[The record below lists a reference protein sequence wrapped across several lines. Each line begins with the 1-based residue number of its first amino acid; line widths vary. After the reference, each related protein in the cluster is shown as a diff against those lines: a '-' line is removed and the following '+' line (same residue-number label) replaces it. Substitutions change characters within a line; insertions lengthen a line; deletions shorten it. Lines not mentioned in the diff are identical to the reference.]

1 MTDTT
6 IPGVRSIDR
15 GTDAARARVK
25 ARYRAESR
33 FRFYGLAAIGIT
45 AIFLFV
51 VLADIVLKGYPAFTQ
66 NVLLMNITVD
76 PAEIDPKGSRNP
88 DEIRAG
94 DFQALVRNALRAE
107 FPEAQDRTQRRQ
119 LDGILS
125 SGAADYL
132 RSRVVADP
140 ALVGQTI
147 SVPALLS
154 SDADLYFKGIGTKI
168 SRVPGTGTATPSG
181 ASGEIE
187 IKSTAND
194 FANTLAVVK
203 QGLITRARADQLEA
217 ERLQGLSARAAA
229 RKLELEASLASAR
242 AANDAGRLATLEG
255 QIAAAGEEATSL
267 STRAKE
273 LFGSVAELEARYK
286 NESAPE
292 TLTDR
297 MPSLLVSI
305 NGGMVKINEV
315 SRDSVRG
322 DVLLTLTSANAAAPN
337 TWQIVTYATPEASR
351 RVNDRVVTWLEQL
364 KQKGM
369 VESRF
374 NWRFFS
380 SGDSREPE
388 LAGIRGALA
397 GSLLTLAVT
406 LVLCLPIGVAGAIY
420 LEEFAPKNWITEI
433 IEVNINN
440 LAAVPSIVF
449 GLLGLAVFLNFFGLP
464 RSAPLVGGLVL
475 ALLVLPTIIIASR
488 AALKAVPPSI
498 KEAALGVGASH
509 QQAIFHHVL
518 PLAMPGIMTGT
529 IIGMAHALGE
539 TAPLLMI
546 GMVAF
551 IVEPAASIVD
561 AATVL
566 PVQIYLW
573 SDLPEIGFQAR
584 TAAAIMVLLAFLFVM
599 NGTAI
604 ILRKRFERR
613 W

>member
-6 IPGVRSIDR
+6 LPGVRSIDL

-25 ARYRAESR
+25 ARYRSEAR

-45 AIFLFV
+45 AIFLVV

-66 NVLLMNITVD
+66 NVLVMNIAVD

-88 DEIRAG
+88 DDIRAG

-107 FPEAQDRTQRRQ
+107 FPEAKDRTQRRQ

-147 SVPALLS
+147 SVPVLMS

-168 SRVPGTGTATPSG
+168 SRVAGTGTATPSG
-181 ASGEIE
+181 TSGEVE

-194 FANTLAVVK
+194 FANTLAMVK
-203 QGLITRARADQLEA
+203 QGLITRARADQREA
-217 ERLQGLSARAAA
+217 ERLQGLSNRAAT
-229 RKLELEASLASAR
+229 RKVELEASIASAR
-242 AANDAGRLATLEG
+242 SANDAARIATLEG

-267 STRAKE
+267 ATRAKE
-273 LFGSVAELEARYK
+273 LLDSVAELDSRYK
-286 NESAPE
+286 NETAPE

-297 MPSLLVSI
+297 MPSLLIAI
-305 NGGMVKINEV
+305 NGGMVKISEV

-322 DVLLTLTSANAAAPN
+322 DVILTLSSANAAAPN

-351 RVNDRVVTWLEQL
+351 RVNDRVVTWLERL
-364 KQKGM
+364 KEKGM

-374 NWRFFS
+374 NWRFFTA
-380 SGDSREPE
+380 GDSREPE
-388 LAGIRGALA
+388 LAGIRGALV

-440 LAAVPSIVF
+440 LASVPSIVF
-449 GLLGLAVFLNFFGLP
+449 GLLGLAVFLNFVGLP